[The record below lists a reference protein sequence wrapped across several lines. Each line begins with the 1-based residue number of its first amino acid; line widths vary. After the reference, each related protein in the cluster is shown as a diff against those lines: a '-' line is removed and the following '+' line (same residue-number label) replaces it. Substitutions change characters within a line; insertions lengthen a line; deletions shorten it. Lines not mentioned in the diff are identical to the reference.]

1 MTESELLT
9 RIAEGDEHSFLE
21 LYNRWQPT
29 VYRFAFQMTGSIPMA
44 EEITQDV
51 FLLLIRKE
59 AEFRPERGNFSSFIY
74 GVARNLS
81 FRALRKNRR
90 YHGILNVFSSQR
102 IQQAR
107 TRNPLTELSEEE
119 ATTTLRRC
127 ILSLPSRY
135 REVIVLCDLHEL
147 SYEQAASITKTAI
160 GTVRSRLHRGREL
173 LAQKMRPSGQAE
185 KQKNGGAPY
194 ELPAL

>member
-1 MTESELLT
+1 MTESELLA
-9 RIAEGDEHSFLE
+9 RIDQGDELCFLE

-29 VYRFAFQMTGSIPMA
+29 VFRFAWQMTGSTPLA

-51 FLLLIRKE
+51 FLLLIRKQ

-81 FRALRKNRR
+81 FRALRKNHR
-90 YHGILNVFSSQR
+90 YHGILSIFSSQP
-102 IQQAR
+102 IQQAW
-107 TRNPLTELSEEE
+107 TRNPLTDLSEEE
-119 ATTTLRRC
+119 TTTALRRC

-135 REVIVLCDLHEL
+135 REVVVLCDLHEL
-147 SYEQAASITKTAI
+147 SYGEAAAITKTAI
-160 GTVRSRLHRGREL
+160 GTVRSRLHRAREL
-173 LAQKMRPSGQAE
+173 LAQKMRPSSQTE
-185 KQKNGGAPY
+185 KQKNGGASY

>member
-1 MTESELLT
+1 MTESELLAK
-9 RIAEGDEHSFLE
+9 IDQGDEHSFLE

-29 VYRFAFQMTGSIPMA
+29 VFRFVWQMTGSTTMA

-51 FLLLIRKE
+51 FLLLVRKE
-59 AEFRPERGNFSSFIY
+59 AQFRQERGNFSSFIY

-90 YHGILNVFSSQR
+90 YHGILNIFSSQ
-102 IQQAR
+102 IKQAW
-107 TRNPLTELSEEE
+107 TNDPLTSLSEEE
-119 ATTTLRRC
+119 TTAALRRC

-135 REVIVLCDLHEL
+135 REVVVLCDLHEL
-147 SYEQAASITKTAI
+147 SYGEAASITKTAI
-160 GTVRSRLHRGREL
+160 GTVRSRLHRAREL
-173 LAQKMRPSGQAE
+173 LAQKMRPSSQTE